1 MEVVAGP
8 MATEFVPVA
17 VESASVELAWKYL
30 IPAPFT
36 SALRVVRLLLTLD
49 RPVESETTPLCAV
62 LMPLDAEVDRA
73 MTLLFVV
80 DRPVDKEPTLLCA
93 VLIPDEADVE
103 SEPT

>member
-1 MEVVAGP
+1 M
-8 MATEFVPVA
+8 A

-62 LMPLDAEVDRA
+62 LMPLEAEVDSVT
-73 MTLLFVV
+73 TLLLVV
-80 DRPVDKEPTLLCA
+80 DSPLYAE
-93 VLIPDEADVE
+93 VE
-103 SEPT
+103 SDPT